1 MGGKRQKDP
10 MEQREKQLIRRA
22 QQGDTWAF
30 EQLVAPHH
38 SGLLALA
45 CDVLGDAS
53 EAQDACQE
61 ALIAAYRSLPRF
73 RLQSDF
79 FTWLYRIGVN
89 QALKFRRSRG
99 RRLVRE
105 GESEVT
111 NKAEPRPDKAV
122 LDAELAAHID
132 RAEQALSPQEHMA
145 FALCHKR
152 GYKLVEAALLMQ
164 CSEGSLK
171 SYLFRAR
178 RKMQAALQPYL
189 EA

>member
-1 MGGKRQKDP
+1 

-22 QQGDTWAF
+22 QEGDAWAF

-38 SGLLALA
+38 GGLLALA
-45 CDVLGDAS
+45 CDVLGDES

-79 FTWLYRIGVN
+79 FTWLYRIGIN

-99 RRLVRE
+99 RRQVRE
-105 GESEVT
+105 GESEVA
-111 NKAEPRPDKAV
+111 NRAEQRPDKAL
-122 LDAELAAHID
+122 LDAELSAHIG

-152 GYKLVEAALLMQ
+152 GYKLVEAALLME

-178 RKMQAALQPYL
+178 RKMQAALRPYL